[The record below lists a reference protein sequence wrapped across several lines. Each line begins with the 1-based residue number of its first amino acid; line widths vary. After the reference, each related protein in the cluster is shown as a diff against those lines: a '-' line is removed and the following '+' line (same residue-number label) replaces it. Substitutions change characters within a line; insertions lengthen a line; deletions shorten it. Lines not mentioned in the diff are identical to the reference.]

1 MTLTEQII
9 RFLSKHLI
17 NPLFEPII
25 IDKQV
30 LSLFSKKGLTT
41 PKSILKKMKETKMS
55 LEQFPDDSFSTS
67 VLRKNLIQ
75 FIDVF
80 IEFQQQTKHKNDELK
95 TDNFYLKKHC
105 NRLKRK
111 NRVLK
116 LRPVM
121 SHLIL
126 NSSSSN
132 EFRDAMSFNFTLD

>member
-1 MTLTEQII
+1 MTLIEQII
-9 RFLSKHLI
+9 GILSKHFV

-30 LSLFSKKGLTT
+30 LTLFSKKELATK
-41 PKSILKKMKETKMS
+41 KSNLKKMKYIKKA

-67 VLRKNLIQ
+67 ILKTNLIQ
-75 FIDVF
+75 FIDVL
-80 IEFQQQTKHKNDELK
+80 IEFQQQNEDKIANLK
-95 TDNFYLKKHC
+95 TENFYLEKYC

-121 SHLIL
+121 SHLIFD
-126 NSSSSN
+126 SSLSK